1 VGFVVTYAQRTGN
14 DLTSHFC
21 RIVKLHE
28 REPLLSRRGPIT
40 THNTKP
46 QIQNRCH
53 CQAINTHTS
62 HTSLDT
68 QTISSMPQT
77 NKLTADSWHDSLP
90 FAMPQ
95 RHRNHHRNHSNNNP
109 KRFSMSD
116 STIYKRNEARLLQNQ
131 PSINDDP
138 RPKAIRILSLLPGL
152 NMIVPP
158 YDPQLHGT
166 RGGGGAAK
174 NETPPPQELFDHALF
189 PDANIMLFG
198 GAARSDSGNNAQ
210 RNHGLSLMPSIA
222 ITGIAAASAQVL
234 FHRGGGPVAPTS
246 SPFARTTNSTM
257 MTSQSPSCYHHHSS
271 AASSPTASIS
281 LTSTGDLN
289 LTKHRVAATTSGA
302 APSTT
307 MTVSTP
313 QRPARV
319 TAAARFQK
327 NIPQHHIPSI
337 LQAAS
342 GLALPFVVREQLG
355 GGGMA
360 ANVLAAFCSGCV
372 QTYVPLL
379 FQPAAAATTMTTTT
393 LSSLRTV
400 ITSPPL
406 FSSLS
411 SPLLLGTHMVLAVT
425 SLTLYDAAAPHG
437 IVASTVAGA
446 TAGTIMAVVRQQPP
460 SSVPRSALRH
470 GTFFAIYRSLYHT
483 VLPPPNDCYMDIHA
497 T

>member
-1 VGFVVTYAQRTGN
+1 
-14 DLTSHFC
+14 
-21 RIVKLHE
+21 
-28 REPLLSRRGPIT
+28 
-40 THNTKP
+40 
-46 QIQNRCH
+46 
-53 CQAINTHTS
+53 
-62 HTSLDT
+62 
-68 QTISSMPQT
+68 MPQS

-95 RHRNHHRNHSNNNP
+95 RHRNHNRNHSNNP

-131 PSINDDP
+131 PAINEDP

-166 RGGGGAAK
+166 RRGGAAAK

-189 PDANIMLFG
+189 PDANIILFG
-198 GAARSDSGNNAQ
+198 GAARSDSGNNTQ

-222 ITGIAAASAQVL
+222 IAGFSAASAQVL
-234 FHRGGGPVAPTS
+234 FHRGPVAPTS

-271 AASSPTASIS
+271 PSSPTTTASIS

-289 LTKHRVAATTSGA
+289 LTKHRVAATTTSGA

-313 QRPARV
+313 QQRPSRV
-319 TAAARFQK
+319 TTAARFQK

-355 GGGMA
+355 GGGLA
-360 ANVLAAFCSGCV
+360 SNVLAAFCSGCV
-372 QTYVPLL
+372 QTYVPL
-379 FQPAAAATTMTTTT
+379 FSQPAATATTMTTTT

-406 FSSLS
+406 FSLSSLS
-411 SPLLLGTHMVLAVT
+411 SPLLLGTHMMLAVT

-437 IVASTVAGA
+437 IVASTVAGV
-446 TAGTIMAVVRQQPP
+446 TAGAIMAVVRQQPP
-460 SSVPRSALRH
+460 SLVPRSAMRH

-483 VLPPPNDCYMDIHA
+483 VLPPPNDCYSDIHA
-497 T
+497 A